1 MKLDVD
7 TIAYIQKV
15 VKTAQM
21 VDIDN
26 VIIEPNL
33 TRAIDDD
40 KTVVLFQN
48 ENVPDMPFGSIG
60 LNRISVF
67 MSRLDIAKTQDAFT
81 IESENPEGSEFV
93 RSLTMKGKGV
103 KIDYR
108 CANPA
113 TIQAP
118 RQVND
123 TLKFQ
128 VPLNAEAVVML
139 QKGQSA
145 MSADTVTIVSNK
157 NGVTLEI
164 VDVNND
170 TFSYTFTDKVKTL
183 TDSAD
188 INFAHRYPIK
198 TLLPLFK
205 QNPDGY
211 FEIGQKGILSISV
224 QGLNLFVLPQV

>member
-1 MKLDVD
+1 MKLSTDE
-7 TIAYIQKV
+7 IAYIQKV
-15 VKTAQM
+15 VKAAQM

-26 VIIEPNL
+26 IIIEPDL
-33 TRAIDDD
+33 VRAIDDD

-48 ENVPDMPFGSIG
+48 EDVPDMAFGSIG

-67 MSRLDIAKTQDAFT
+67 MSRLDIAKTQEDFT
-81 IESENPEGSEFV
+81 IEADNPDSGDYA
-93 RSLTMKGKGV
+93 RSLTMKAKGV

-108 CANPA
+108 CANPS

-123 TLKFQ
+123 TLKCR

-145 MSADTVTIVSNK
+145 MSAETVTIVSNK
-157 NGVTLEI
+157 KGVSFEI
-164 VDVNND
+164 VDINND
-170 TFSYTFTDKVKTL
+170 TFSYTFTDKVESL
-183 TDSAD
+183 TEDGD
-188 INFAHRYPIK
+188 VNFAHRYPVK

-205 QNPDGY
+205 QNAEGT
-211 FEIGQKGILSISV
+211 FAIGQKGILSISV

>member
-1 MKLDVD
+1 MKLDVN

-15 VKTAQM
+15 VKTAQL
-21 VDIDN
+21 VGIDN

-40 KTVVLFQN
+40 KTVVLFQD

-67 MSRLDIAKTQDAFT
+67 MSRLDIAKTQEGFT
-81 IESENPEGSEFV
+81 IESDSPEGSEFV
-93 RSLTMKGKGV
+93 RSLTMKAKGV

-108 CANPA
+108 CANPT

-123 TLKFQ
+123 TLKYRI
-128 VPLNAEAVVML
+128 PLNAEGIVLL
-139 QKGQSA
+139 QKGQTA
-145 MSADTVTIVSNK
+145 MSADTVTIVSN
-157 NGVTLEI
+157 NSGVAFEI
-164 VDVNND
+164 VDINSD
-170 TFSYTFTDKVKTL
+170 IFSHTFTTKVETL
-183 TDSAD
+183 TDD
-188 INFAHRYPIK
+188 TNINFAHRYPIK

-205 QNPDGY
+205 QNVDGY
-211 FEIGQKGILSISV
+211 FEVGQKGILSISV
-224 QGLNLFVLPQV
+224 QGLTLFVLPQV

>member
-1 MKLDVD
+1 MKLTTDE
-7 TIAYIQKV
+7 IIYIQKV

-26 VIIEPNL
+26 IIIEPNL
-33 TRAIDDD
+33 VRAIDDD
-40 KTVVLFQN
+40 KTVVLFQDSD
-48 ENVPDMPFGSIG
+48 VPDMAFGSIG

-67 MSRLDIAKTQDAFT
+67 MSRLDIAKTQEGFT
-81 IESENPEGSEFV
+81 IELDNTNDSEYARALN
-93 RSLTMKGKGV
+93 MKAKGV

-108 CANPA
+108 CANPS

-123 TLKFQ
+123 VLKYR

-145 MSADTVTIVSNK
+145 MSADTVTIISNK
-157 NGVTLEI
+157 NGVSFEI
-164 VDVNND
+164 VDINSD
-170 TFSYTFTDKVKTL
+170 IFSYTFTDKVETL
-183 TDSAD
+183 SDSND

-205 QNPDGY
+205 QNPEGY
-211 FEIGQKGILSISV
+211 FSVGQKGILSISV
-224 QGLNLFVLPQV
+224 NGLNLFVLPQV